1 MASIIR
7 IKRSSGTAK
16 PASLNWGEMAYVTGI
31 GSYGGTNQ
39 YKDRVFLGDDGTNV
53 NPIAGH
59 YYTSMMEHTPGAL
72 AGVANSRNSDGGIV
86 AILDSSRKIDVWNVD
101 NLTLDANTLSS
112 TDTDGDVIFNP
123 NGSGEVMIPDDTFLG
138 FGGGANGTATADSK
152 IEYDENGTDQLTFTG
167 ADVRFNIA
175 TQSTSKDTGSI
186 ITEGGLGVEK
196 NVNIGGNLAVSGGN
210 STLGNIR
217 IENNIIA
224 SLSGQGNKIF
234 IDPYPDGLSN
244 EGDVIIKGNL
254 QVDGTTTTVNSTQ
267 TTVNDPIMMVGDT
280 TSTRTVMT
288 TMASGASTVVVDQVT
303 GVAVNDT
310 LLHASFS
317 ASGITTVT
325 AINTGT
331 KTLTYQ
337 GTSIAGISTGT
348 EITVVHATDTNTDRG
363 LSFKYNTGIG
373 TALTDTG
380 FFGLDD
386 SSIASSSAGTG
397 NHGTH
402 ADNSRRWTYVPDA
415 TISASVVSGTKG
427 FLDVKGIYYQSGN
440 FASGGVTWFDDTG
453 LQRSTNAPASPV
465 ITSKQILTAITKVVL
480 TMPGNVTLAVGDIVK
495 QASTN
500 AFGIVE
506 SAVNAATSVPL
517 VGVEGTFN
525 NSNTLIREGQS
536 GGTANL
542 AAPSSVA
549 STYVN
554 KPHWTSTLDGGTF

>member
-16 PASLNWGEMAYVTGI
+16 PGSLNWGEMAYVTGI

-53 NPIAGH
+53 NPVAGH
-59 YYTSMMEHTPGAL
+59 YYTSMMEHTPGSL
-72 AGVANSRNSDGGIV
+72 TGVTNSRNSDGGIV
-86 AILDSSRKIDVWNVD
+86 AVVDSNRKIDEWNVD
-101 NLTLDANTLSS
+101 NITLNGNLIST
-112 TDTDGDVIFNP
+112 TDTDGDLVIHP
-123 NGSGEVMIPDDTFLG
+123 NGNGDIMVPDDTKIG
-138 FGGGANGTATADSK
+138 FGGGANGTAAPDAY
-152 IEYDENGTDQLTFTG
+152 IRYDEVGVDKLEIGGAITRFT
-167 ADVRFNIA
+167 NTTQA
-175 TQSTSKDTGSI
+175 TTKDDGSVVL
-186 ITEGGLGVEK
+186 EGGLSVEK
-196 NVNIGGNLAVSGGN
+196 NAVVGGDLIVSGGN
-210 STLGNIR
+210 AKLGNIR

-224 SLSGQGNKIF
+224 SLAGADNTIF

-244 EGDVIIKGNL
+244 EGNVIIKGNL

-267 TTVNDPIMMVGDT
+267 STVNDPIMTVGDV
-280 TSTRTVMT
+280 TSSRTVMVT
-288 TMASGASTVVVDQVT
+288 VASGVSTAIIDDVN
-303 GVAVNDT
+303 GIAVNDT
-310 LLHASFS
+310 LQHANLS

-325 AINTGT
+325 AINSGA
-331 KTLTYQ
+331 KMLTFQ
-337 GTSIAGISTGT
+337 GTTTAGISTGSQF
-348 EITVVHATDTNTDRG
+348 TVTHATDTNTDRG
-363 LSFKYNTGIG
+363 LSFKYNVGVG
-373 TALTDTG
+373 TANAKDG
-380 FFGLDD
+380 FFGFDD
-386 SSIASSSAGTG
+386 SSIAASTAGTG

-402 ADNSRRWTYVPDA
+402 ADDSRRWTYVPDA

-427 FLDVKGIYYQSGN
+427 FLDVKGLYYQSGN
-440 FASGGVTWFDDTG
+440 FSSGGVVWFDDNG

-495 QASTN
+495 QDSTN

-517 VGVEGTFN
+517 IGVEGTFN
-525 NSNTLIREGQS
+525 NSNTLVREGQS
-536 GGTANL
+536 GGTASL

>member
-53 NPIAGH
+53 NPVGGH
-59 YYTSMMEHTPGAL
+59 YYTSMMEHTPGSL
-72 AGVANSRNSDGGIV
+72 TGVTNSRNSDGGIV
-86 AILDSSRKIDVWNVD
+86 AVVDSNRKIDEWNVD
-101 NLTLDANTLSS
+101 NITLNGNLIST
-112 TDTDGDVIFNP
+112 TDTDGDLVIHP
-123 NGSGEVMIPDDTFLG
+123 NGNGDIMVPDDTKIG
-138 FGGGANGTATADSK
+138 FGGGANGTSTPDAY
-152 IEYDENGTDQLTFTG
+152 IRYDEVGVDKLEIGGAITRFT
-167 ADVRFNIA
+167 NTTQA
-175 TQSTSKDTGSI
+175 TTKDDGSVVL
-186 ITEGGLGVEK
+186 EGGLSVEK
-196 NVNIGGNLAVSGGN
+196 NAVVGGDLIVSGGN
-210 STLGNIR
+210 AKLGNIR

-224 SLSGQGNKIF
+224 SLAGADNTIF

-244 EGDVIIKGNL
+244 EGNVIIKGNL

-267 TTVNDPIMMVGDT
+267 STVNDPIMTVGDV
-280 TSTRTVMT
+280 TSNRTVMVT
-288 TMASGASTVVVDQVT
+288 IASGVSTAILDDVV
-303 GVAVNDT
+303 GIAVNDLVQGT
-310 LLHASFS
+310 SLPN
-317 ASGITTVT
+317 SGLTTVT
-325 AINTGT
+325 AVNTGAKMIT
-331 KTLTYQ
+331 FT
-337 GTSIAGISTGT
+337 GTTSAGISTGAQFT
-348 EITVVHATDTNTDRG
+348 LTHATDTNTDRG

-373 TALTDTG
+373 TANTDIG

-386 SSIASSSAGTG
+386 SSIASSTAGTG

-402 ADNSRRWTYVPDA
+402 GDNSRRWTYVPDA